1 MGGGNVI
8 IDRTADFCELN
19 SGQLRSG
26 SNIDFAVLL
35 SDLLLGPDKFVRLRS
50 DLVWFNRLLNSDGIG
65 PDALFHL
72 IGELQ
77 QTALAIVL
85 LRVSTI
91 NQ

>member
-1 MGGGNVI
+1 
-8 IDRTADFCELN
+8 LN
-19 SGQLRSG
+19 SGQLRGG

-35 SDLLLGPDKFVRLRS
+35 NDLLLGPDKFVRLRS
-50 DLVWFNRLLNSDGIG
+50 NLVRFNGLLNSDSIS
-65 PDALFHL
+65 PDTLFHL

-91 NQ
+91 NY

>member
-19 SGQLRSG
+19 SGQLRGG

-35 SDLLLGPDKFVRLRS
+35 SGLLLGPDKFVRLRS
-50 DLVWFNRLLNSDGIG
+50 NLVRFNGLLNSDSIS
-65 PDALFHL
+65 PDTLFHL

-91 NQ
+91 NY

>member
-19 SGQLRSG
+19 SGQLRG
-26 SNIDFAVLL
+26 DSNIDFAVLL
-35 SDLLLGPDKFVRLRS
+35 NDLLLGPDKFVRLRS
-50 DLVWFNRLLNSDGIG
+50 NLVRFNGLLNSDSIS
-65 PDALFHL
+65 PDTLFHL

-91 NQ
+91 NY